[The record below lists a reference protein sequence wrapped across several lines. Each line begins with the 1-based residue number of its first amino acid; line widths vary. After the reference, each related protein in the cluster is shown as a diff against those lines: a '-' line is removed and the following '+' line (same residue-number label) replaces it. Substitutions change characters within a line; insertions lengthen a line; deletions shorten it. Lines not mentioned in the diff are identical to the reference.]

1 MTLGLKWAYN
11 PHDVYKT
18 TKTIVQTLVSV
29 VATGG
34 SLLLDVGPMPTGE
47 LPPVALQRMAET
59 GEWMAA
65 NSEAIY
71 DTTPQ
76 SPYAISVTG
85 PAPAGVHGDFS
96 LDWRLTR
103 KADAVYAMLLLDN
116 STLPAG
122 MGHLALPCA
131 VNVPG
136 GVDGTWPYNA
146 LKAVTLLGSVG
157 GESAV
162 PFAWSDAEGLVLTVS
177 KPGMQVAA
185 PYAAVFKLDFSSA

>member
-1 MTLGLKWAYN
+1 MLLCVPFFRVPFPRSVPDRLLACA
-11 PHDVYKT
+11 VYKT

-47 LPPVALQRMAET
+47 LPPTALQRMAET

-76 SPYAISVTG
+76 SPYAINATG
-85 PAPAGVHGDFS
+85 PAPAGVRGDFS

-103 KADAVYAMLLLDN
+103 KADAVYATLLLDN

-122 MGHLALPCA
+122 MAHLALP
-131 VNVPG
+131 VRTTYLPLRPKQPTI
-136 GVDGTWPYNA
+136 D
-146 LKAVTLLGSVG
+146 L
-157 GESAV
+157 
-162 PFAWSDAEGLVLTVS
+162 
-177 KPGMQVAA
+177 
-185 PYAAVFKLDFSSA
+185 